1 VPAGRASMAGA
12 TGGSARHLSLRDG
25 FTLLEILVV
34 LAVFG
39 LLLAGLSQGVRYGL
53 RAWESQVRIA
63 GRSGDLDA
71 VDRALRHMIAVA
83 EPGDDNDTAPFAAT
97 RDQLEFVTVLPDGG
111 GTLPVRRVA
120 ATLLV
125 DPAHRLVLRWRPWLH
140 AEPLRPAPAMT
151 ETELLRGVS
160 RLDLAFW
167 QPRGGW
173 TATWHAADLPALV
186 RIRVIFPPADPRH
199 WPDIVA
205 APVLDRP

>member
-1 VPAGRASMAGA
+1 MK
-12 TGGSARHLSLRDG
+12 LRNG

-53 RAWESQVRIA
+53 RAWESQVHIA
-63 GRSGDLDA
+63 DRSSDLDA
-71 VDRALRHMIAVA
+71 VDRALRHMIAVT
-83 EPGDDNDTAPFAAT
+83 EPGDESDAAPFTAT
-97 RDQLEFVTVLPDGG
+97 RDQLEFVTALPDGG
-111 GTLPVRRVA
+111 GTLPVRRIA

-125 DPAHRLVLRWRPWLH
+125 DAAHRLVLRWRPWIH
-140 AEPLRPAPAMT
+140 AEQLRPPPPVI
-151 ETELLRGVS
+151 ETELLRGVA

-173 TATWHAADLPALV
+173 VTAWHAADLPALV
-186 RIRVIFPPADPRH
+186 RVRVIFPPGDTRH

-205 APVLDRP
+205 APVLDRQ